1 MDKKS
6 TAVASLAV
14 AAIDAGFVF
23 ASFVLAFWI
32 RFYSGLIPLFYE
44 RIPSLT
50 SYAAGFAFAGLIT
63 VAVFRFLGLYR
74 MPRSDSFYSEMV
86 NILKGM
92 TLACLIAMAATFPY
106 RGVEYSRLLFVLAWA
121 VGLLVIWVERS
132 ALRRVQEWA
141 FAKGH
146 MTKNLAIVGGGP
158 MVPAVVD
165 RIVANPG
172 LGYRILGFIGEGRG
186 PAGIRRLGGLDE
198 TGVLI
203 AEFRLDVVIVALPY
217 SQHEKLV
224 EVLRQTDGM
233 RVEVR
238 FLPDLFGLMTT
249 KTEIHD
255 LDGIPLIG
263 LKPFPLDPWG
273 RLFKRLMDVMLSGLF
288 LTVFSPLIGIVAL
301 AVRLESPGGTFY
313 AQERV
318 GRDGRRFTMYKFR
331 SMRADAEQ
339 DGPVWGR
346 GADDPRNTRVGRI
359 LRRTGLDEIPQL
371 FNVLK
376 GEMSL
381 IGPRPERPC
390 FVSEFAGSIP
400 GYLDRHRVKSGVTG
414 WAQVHG
420 LRGDT
425 CVKARTEYDIYYVE
439 NWSLGFDIRIMLMT
453 IRHLLTQGAV

>member
-1 MDKKS
+1 MK
-6 TAVASLAV
+6 
-14 AAIDAGFVF
+14 
-23 ASFVLAFWI
+23 
-32 RFYSGLIPLFYE
+32 
-44 RIPSLT
+44 
-50 SYAAGFAFAGLIT
+50 
-63 VAVFRFLGLYR
+63 
-74 MPRSDSFYSEMV
+74 
-86 NILKGM
+86 
-92 TLACLIAMAATFPY
+92 
-106 RGVEYSRLLFVLAWA
+106 
-121 VGLLVIWVERS
+121 
-132 ALRRVQEWA
+132 
-141 FAKGH
+141 
-146 MTKNLAIVGGGP
+146 
-158 MVPAVVD
+158 
-165 RIVANPG
+165 
-172 LGYRILGFIGEGRG
+172 
-186 PAGIRRLGGLDE
+186 
-198 TGVLI
+198 
-203 AEFRLDVVIVALPY
+203 
-217 SQHEKLV
+217 
-224 EVLRQTDGM
+224 VLRQTDGM

-288 LTVFSPLIGIVAL
+288 LGVFSPLIGIVAL
-301 AVRLESPGGTFY
+301 AVRLESSGGAFY

-346 GADDPRNTRVGRI
+346 GVDDPRNTRVGRI
-359 LRRTGLDEIPQL
+359 LRRTGLDEIPQM
-371 FNVLK
+371 FNVLR

-439 NWSLGFDIRIMLMT
+439 NWSLGFDIRIVLMT
-453 IRHLLTQGAV
+453 IRHLLTQGAA